1 MKEKIKNYLL
11 RAWRFLK
18 TYKRQIIITSM
29 IVGVIITSI
38 MAKNFWSTTGH
49 ALALLLYYEILEIK
63 GIVHFGDDD

>member
-1 MKEKIKNYLL
+1 MKEKIKDYLF
-11 RAWRFLK
+11 RTWRFLK
-18 TYKRQIIITSM
+18 IYKRQIITIAM

-49 ALALLLYYEILEIK
+49 VLALLLYYEILEIK

>member
-1 MKEKIKNYLL
+1 MKEKIKDYLF

-18 TYKRQIIITSM
+18 IYKRQIITIAM

-49 ALALLLYYEILEIK
+49 VLALLLYYEILEIK